1 MDLFSDFHFLTTYVE
16 SRTRQFSRGRKRKRK
31 TWKVERL
38 FSFARWGTERY
49 ARVRCY
55 SPSFFFSFFFLE
67 TMELRVFTGKG
78 IARRDG
84 KEQFVRSIFNGSR
97 GSKLNRKDRMVD

>member
-1 MDLFSDFHFLTTYVE
+1 ML
-16 SRTRQFSRGRKRKRK
+16 SREPANFRVDASVKGRRGRLNDCLVSRDG
-31 TWKVERL
+31 ERRGMREYDVIPLL
-38 FSFARWGTERY
+38 FSFL
-49 ARVRCY
+49 
-55 SPSFFFSFFFLE
+55 SFFFLE